1 MNEQSSGGLMQALA
15 PIATR
20 RPVHIIVSAATEG
33 ALHVVCQPLRVGND
47 EDPELGRGFSV
58 EATPAE
64 LDADLPAHVA
74 RSWVPA
80 HQSLQSVLD
89 QVAAHAEQARQA
101 TLRKQKEGKGKKEG
115 AAGAGSAQTTLAPPP
130 ADAAAPAPDPAPA
143 PAADAPAPAAPVS
156 AAAPEA
162 GGTEAGATGAE
173 AAATPAPVAAAEP
186 ALAGAASG
194 DGISSLFD

>member
-1 MNEQSSGGLMQALA
+1 MNEQPRGGLMQALA

-20 RPVHIIVSAATEG
+20 RPVHIIVTGAAEG

-47 EDPELGRGFSV
+47 EDPEIGRGFSV

-64 LDADLPAHVA
+64 LDADLPGHVA

-80 HQSLQSVLD
+80 HQSLQSVFD
-89 QVAAHAEQARQA
+89 QVAAHAEQARHA
-101 TLRKQKEGKGKKEG
+101 TLRKQKEGKGKKES

-130 ADAAAPAPDPAPA
+130 ADAATPAPA
-143 PAADAPAPAAPVS
+143 SDAAVTAPSP

-162 GGTEAGATGAE
+162 ETAAPTSTPAAPAQPASPEPAPT
-173 AAATPAPVAAAEP
+173 AAAA
-186 ALAGAASG
+186 G
-194 DGISSLFD
+194 DGISSFFD